1 MRELSKDDRL
11 FYFEKNWFT
20 LDGLWII
27 ETEKATSFETALN
40 IDLAVWK
47 ELFKIIYRRIK
58 NYLKTDATTIEDV
71 LDILAFRWTCEGWTF
86 RTEML
91 DECHGHAAIEKC
103 PYKEVMSRNPER
115 RDVIPH
121 ICKDIC
127 IPIYEEAIAS
137 INPAVHVTRRT
148 FMGLGDE
155 TCDFDLQLESPE

>member
-27 ETEKATSFETALN
+27 ETEKATDFETALN

-47 ELFKIIYRRIK
+47 ELFTIIYRRIK
-58 NYLKTDATTIEDV
+58 AYLKTDATTMENV
-71 LDILAFRWTCEGWTF
+71 LDILAFRWTCEGWGFETD
-86 RTEML
+86 L
-91 DECHGHAAIEKC
+91 IDETHGRVAIHKC

-115 RDVIPH
+115 VDVIPR

-127 IPIYEEAIAS
+127 IPIYEDAIAA
-137 INPAVHVTRRT
+137 INPAVHVTRNQ

-155 TCDFDLQLESPE
+155 ACDFDLVFDNQE

>member
-27 ETEKATSFETALN
+27 ETEKATDFETALN
-40 IDLAVWK
+40 IDLTVWK

-58 NYLKTDATTIEDV
+58 NYLKTDAATMEDV

-86 RTEML
+86 RTEVF
-91 DECHGHAAIEKC
+91 DDCHGKATIEKC
-103 PYKEVMSRNPER
+103 PYKEIMSRNPER
-115 RDVIPH
+115 IDAIPR
-121 ICKDIC
+121 ICKNIC
-127 IPIYEEAIAS
+127 IPIYEDAIAA
-137 INPAVHVTRRT
+137 INPAVNVTRSQ

-155 TCDFDLQLESPE
+155 TCDFDLLLENPE